1 MVMML
6 IAMMLMMTMMKN
18 DVDGKDDCDDD
29 DYYVDITTLWSL
41 SLLLFFCLVSDFLQC
56 YSVWFLIC
64 MFVYMVGAVVA
75 VVVTISVI

>member
-1 MVMML
+1 ML
-6 IAMMLMMTMMKN
+6 GLGVSAL
-18 DVDGKDDCDDD
+18 DDDDDDDDDGDDD